1 MADRASVDSGESVST
16 SEDYEIIPP
25 NTLNKCDGKPELNI
39 GGDGN
44 LEHMQKCLGELLDEE
59 NERESIKTI
68 MSDKDIK
75 SDTPLTKISESLSD
89 DLGQIEK
96 GTMFDGISYLGS
108 ASITYPKEK
117 TEILR
122 IMAILN
128 GEHVADQDMK
138 ISVSIPISSDGAVIL
153 FDGTSNTIIARYEI
167 ERIMFYA
174 NGVNGTKEASCFAF
188 SWAHGD
194 TKENALFQCHVF
206 RCSIPEAVNR
216 VSNCFVK
223 AFQKE
228 SKFTSSSTSP
238 ELSSN
243 ITLDMQSKNGSTEIF
258 IFEVS
263 LEIKEDD
270 GKGGFISVPRDKN
283 FLKLRANVEKQVC
296 LTINQVVSGTQ
307 QRILHLERCFGV
319 LVCPGRNVK
328 QSDMQ
333 LLDMVSMGT
342 DISDTDGCNTIYL
355 ITGHWDP
362 SDKVF
367 EPLNSETQCSY
378 ITVAVDLVMRKIKE
392 PVRLSIETPIKVY
405 AANERFWAFGRRQVT
420 HQFYLNLQQ
429 INSGNSD
436 IDYKLLNIDSSGEMD
451 KSRLNMT
458 LNNLANFIKTQSINP
473 IELSSPK
480 DEDLSDNDEP
490 LVSGTG
496 DVSKE
501 CNELELE
508 SWKDVLLKWATCKS
522 PPARQLAVLV
532 KEGIPEALRGEVWLR
547 LAKADLDPKLMDT
560 YRILITKDCECG
572 GTIQR
577 DIHRT
582 FPAHNFFKEA
592 GGIGQDNLFHL
603 TKAYAVYD
611 TEVGYCQG
619 LTFLAATLL
628 LHMPEEQAFCVLLKL
643 MYDYGL
649 REFYK
654 DGFETVYL
662 KLYQLNKLMEEQIP
676 HLSNHF
682 NANGI
687 EAHMYASQWFLT
699 LFTARFPL
707 FFVFRIMDVVLLQGL
722 DTLFQ
727 VAIALLQYCKKDLLQ
742 LDFENILKY
751 FRVTMPKKVRNEEVA
766 RQLIK
771 NACTVKLKKIKK
783 YEQQF
788 LALKE
793 AQENA
798 ENFTSELDQV
808 KMTLKQTEE
817 EKNRLEEE
825 LTRVKNILKKEITKA
840 DTEINRDQT
849 IIKEYKQICQR
860 LDAEQAS
867 MRAVIQLLK
876 NTLGEC
882 TRCRSFIET
891 PLLSNDVLSQS
902 GDTSGS
908 VMEENKLSKRITEL
922 EIELAQTKLA
932 LVESE
937 CRNQDLGHRL
947 GVKFSELQASKNTLP
962 PWLQKT
968 LTSIKEVTTNKT
980 NDQLRM
986 IVGRRD
992 SAPNTQSFDL

>member
-1 MADRASVDSGESVST
+1 MEDRSSVDSNESVST
-16 SEDYEIIPP
+16 SEEYEIIPK
-25 NTLNKCDGKPELNI
+25 TVLLKSDGRPQLSI
-39 GGDGN
+39 SGSGGLDH
-44 LEHMQKCLGELLDEE
+44 LQKCIDEILDEE
-59 NERESIKTI
+59 KEQSSINKNMTDKNESYIAQLPKIPE
-68 MSDKDIK
+68 DIL
-75 SDTPLTKISESLSD
+75 DN
-89 DLGQIEK
+89 LGIIQK
-96 GTMFDGISYLGS
+96 GTMFGGISYLGS
-108 ASITYPKEK
+108 ASITQPKDK
-117 TEILR
+117 SEILR
-122 IMAILN
+122 IMSILN
-128 GEHVADQDMK
+128 RERVSGQDMK
-138 ISVSIPISSDGAVIL
+138 ISVSIPVSSEGAVIL
-153 FDGTSNTIIARYEI
+153 FDSTNNTIIARYEI

-174 NGVNGTKEASCFAF
+174 NGVSGTKEASCFAF

-194 TKENALFQCHVF
+194 SEKNALFQCHVF
-206 RCSIPEAVNR
+206 KCSISEAVNR
-216 VSNCFVK
+216 VSTCFVK

-228 SKFTSSSTSP
+228 SKTTVSTTSP
-238 ELSSN
+238 ILDSRV
-243 ITLDMQSKNGSTEIF
+243 TLDMQSKNGSTEIY

-270 GKGGFISVPRDKN
+270 GKGTFVSVPRDKN

-296 LTINQVVSGTQ
+296 LTVNQVVSNTEQ
-307 QRILHLERCFGV
+307 KILQLERCFGV
-319 LVCPGRNVK
+319 LVCHGRNVK

-342 DISDTDGCNTIYL
+342 DLLDTEGNITTYI

-378 ITVAVDLVMRKIKE
+378 ITVAVDLVMQRIKE

-405 AANERFWAFGRRQVT
+405 GANERFWVFGRRQVT

-429 INSGNSD
+429 INIGTSEAE
-436 IDYKLLNIDSSGEMD
+436 YKLLNIDNSGEMD
-451 KSRLNMT
+451 KSRLNLT
-458 LNNLANFIKTQSINP
+458 LNNLANFIRAQSINS
-473 IELSSPK
+473 IEMISPK
-480 DEDLSDNDEP
+480 DENLSDNDEP
-490 LVSGTG
+490 LISGTG

-508 SWKDVLLKWATCKS
+508 SWKDVLLKWVTCKS
-522 PPARQLAVLV
+522 PPARQLAALV

-547 LAKADLDPKLMDT
+547 LAKGDLDPKLMDT
-560 YRILITKDCECG
+560 YRILLTKECDCG
-572 GTIQR
+572 GIIQR

-582 FPAHNFFKEA
+582 FPAHDFFKEA

-676 HLSNHF
+676 QLYNHF
-682 NANGI
+682 NTNGI

-707 FFVFRIMDVVLLQGL
+707 FFVFRIMDVILLQGL

-727 VAIALLQYCKKDLLQ
+727 VAIALLQFCKKDLLQ

-751 FRVTMPKKVRNEEVA
+751 FRVTMPKKVRNDEVA
-766 RQLIK
+766 KQLIK
-771 NACTVKLKKIKK
+771 NACAIKLKKLKK

-788 LALKE
+788 LTLKE

-798 ENFTSELDQV
+798 ESFTSELDQV

-825 LTRVKNILKKEITKA
+825 LTRVKNILKKEINKA
-840 DTEINRDQT
+840 DSEITRDQT

-867 MRAVIQLLK
+867 MRAVIKLLK

-882 TRCRSFIET
+882 SKCRSFLEN
-891 PLLSNDVLSQS
+891 PLLNNDSSSKSSDASTSQTDES
-902 GDTSGS
+902 
-908 VMEENKLSKRITEL
+908 KLSKRITEL

-937 CRNQDLGHRL
+937 CRNQ
-947 GVKFSELQASKNTLP
+947 
-962 PWLQKT
+962 
-968 LTSIKEVTTNKT
+968 
-980 NDQLRM
+980 
-986 IVGRRD
+986 
-992 SAPNTQSFDL
+992 APC

>member
-1 MADRASVDSGESVST
+1 MEDRTSVNSNESVST
-16 SEDYEIIPP
+16 SDEYEIIPE
-25 NTLNKCDGKPELNI
+25 NALNISNSRPELNI
-39 GGDGN
+39 GGNGD
-44 LEHMQKCLGELLDEE
+44 LEHLKKCLNEILDEE
-59 NERESIKTI
+59 ANYNNFTNNI
-68 MSDKDIK
+68 MDDKDTSCCNTQQLPK
-75 SDTPLTKISESLSD
+75 NTDFVSDNLDII
-89 DLGQIEK
+89 QK
-96 GTMFDGISYLGS
+96 GTMFDGICYLGS
-108 ASITYPKEK
+108 ASITQPKEK

-128 GEHVADQDMK
+128 RERVSGQDMK
-138 ISVSIPISSDGAVIL
+138 ISVSIPVSSEGAVIL
-153 FDGTSNTIIARYEI
+153 FDATTNTIIARYEI
-167 ERIMFYA
+167 ESIMFYA

-188 SWAHGD
+188 SWAHGEN
-194 TKENALFQCHVF
+194 KENALYQCHVF

-223 AFQKE
+223 AFQKD
-228 SKFTSSSTSP
+228 SKSVTSSTSP
-238 ELSSN
+238 ELGSN
-243 ITLDMQSKNGSTEIF
+243 ITLDMQNKNGSNEIY

-270 GKGGFISVPRDKN
+270 GKGGFISVPRDRN

-307 QRILHLERCFGV
+307 QRILQLERCFGV

-342 DISDTDGCNTIYL
+342 DLSDTDGNNTIYL

-392 PVRLSIETPIKVY
+392 PVRLAIETPIKVY
-405 AANERFWAFGRRQVT
+405 ASNERFWVFGRKQVT

-429 INSGNSD
+429 INVGSSD
-436 IDYKLLNIDSSGEMD
+436 IEYKLLNIDTSGEME
-451 KSRLNMT
+451 KSRLNLT
-458 LNNLANFIKTQSINP
+458 LNNLANFMRSQSINTL
-473 IELSSPK
+473 ELSPPK

-501 CNELELE
+501 CNEVELE
-508 SWKDVLLKWATCKS
+508 SWKDVLLKWVTCKS
-522 PPARQLAVLV
+522 PPARQLAELV

-547 LAKADLDPKLMDT
+547 LAKGDLDPKLMDT
-560 YRILITKDCECG
+560 YRILLTKECDCG

-582 FPAHNFFKEA
+582 FPAHDFFKET

-619 LTFLAATLL
+619 LTFLVATLL

-662 KLYQLNKLMEEQIP
+662 KLYQLNKIMEEQIP
-676 HLSNHF
+676 QLYNHF

-727 VAIALLQYCKKDLLQ
+727 VAIALLQFCKKDLLQ

-766 RQLIK
+766 KRLIK
-771 NACTVKLKKIKK
+771 NACAIKLKKLKK

-793 AQENA
+793 AQESA
-798 ENFTSELDQV
+798 ESFTSELDQV

-825 LTRVKNILKKEITKA
+825 LVRVKNILKKEIKKA
-840 DTEINRDQT
+840 DTEITRDQT

-867 MRAVIQLLK
+867 MKAVIKLLK

-882 TRCRSFIET
+882 SRCRSFLDT
-891 PLLSNDVLSQS
+891 PLIGNDACSQS
-902 GDTSGS
+902 EVATSNA
-908 VMEENKLSKRITEL
+908 VAEESILTKRVAEL
-922 EIELAQTKLA
+922 ENELAQTKLA

-937 CRNQDLGHRL
+937 CRNQG
-947 GVKFSELQASKNTLP
+947 A
-962 PWLQKT
+962 
-968 LTSIKEVTTNKT
+968 I
-980 NDQLRM
+980 
-986 IVGRRD
+986 
-992 SAPNTQSFDL
+992 